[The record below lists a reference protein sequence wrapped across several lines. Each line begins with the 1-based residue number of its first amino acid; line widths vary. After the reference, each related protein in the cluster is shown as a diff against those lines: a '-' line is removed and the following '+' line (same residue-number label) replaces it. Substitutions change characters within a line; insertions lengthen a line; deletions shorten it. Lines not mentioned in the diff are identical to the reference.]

1 VTLSRWV
8 RARAQGA
15 GGIWLALARVVFRLR
30 PFGLAWSPAVME
42 IDAAMVRPEF
52 DAQVR
57 RGLHTDGS
65 GGLGERVGP
74 VVRWTAT
81 SGGGWSGVTW
91 SELDAGTADGVI
103 ADQVAFFRSRAE
115 RFEWK
120 LYSYDQPPDL
130 GERLL
135 AAGFVGEDAESLM
148 VADAGQIAGH
158 AGTGDILPDGV
169 RLVTVT
175 DEAGLD
181 LMIELHDQ
189 VFGADPQLRA
199 ALVAQLRSPETT
211 VMLLAMAGDE
221 PVCSARVEFG
231 AGTDFA
237 GLWGGGTLRQWR
249 GRGIYRA
256 LVGYRARLAVDRGY
270 RYLQV
275 DASPESR
282 PILER
287 LGFVC
292 LAQTTPYV
300 WSPS

>member
-1 VTLSRWV
+1 
-8 RARAQGA
+8 
-15 GGIWLALARVVFRLR
+15 VVNL
-30 PFGLAWSPAVME
+30 
-42 IDAAMVRPEF
+42 DAATVLAEF

-57 RGLHTDGS
+57 RGLHPDGS
-65 GGLGERVGP
+65 GAAGERAGP
-74 VVRWTAT
+74 VVRWTADR
-81 SGGGWSGVTW
+81 GEGWSGITW

-103 ADQVAFFRSRAE
+103 ADQVAFFRNRAE

-135 AAGFVGEDAESLM
+135 AAGFVREDAESLV
-148 VADAGQIAGH
+148 VADAEQIAGH
-158 AGTGDILPDGV
+158 GGTSAVLPDGV
-169 RLVTVT
+169 RLVKVT

-181 LMIELHDQ
+181 LMIELHDR

-199 ALVAQLRSPETT
+199 ALTAQLRSPETT
-211 VMLLAMAGDE
+211 VMVLAMAGDE

-237 GLWGGGTLRQWR
+237 GLWGGGTLPQWR

-256 LVGYRARLAVDRGY
+256 LVGYRARLAVARGY

-300 WSPS
+300 WSPG

>member
-1 VTLSRWV
+1 VTV
-8 RARAQGA
+8 
-15 GGIWLALARVVFRLR
+15 IRLR
-30 PFGLAWSPAVME
+30 LRGPAWSPAVVTL
-42 IDAAMVRPEF
+42 DAATVLREF

-57 RGLHTDGS
+57 RGLHSDEFGV
-65 GGLGERVGP
+65 LGEWAGP
-74 VVRWTAT
+74 VIRWTAA
-81 SGGGWSGVTW
+81 SGEGWSGIAW

-103 ADQVAFFRSRAE
+103 ADQVAFFRGRAE

-135 AAGFVGEDAESLM
+135 AAGFVREDAESLM
-148 VADAGQIAGH
+148 VADAEQIAGH
-158 AGTGDILPDGV
+158 GDTSAALPEGV
-169 RLVTVT
+169 RLVRVT
-175 DEAGLD
+175 DEADLD
-181 LMIELHDQ
+181 LIIGLHDR
-189 VFGADPQLRA
+189 VFGADPHLRA
-199 ALVAQLRSPETT
+199 ALIAQLRSPETA

-221 PVCSARVEFG
+221 PVCSARVEF
-231 AGTDFA
+231 ADGTDFA
-237 GLWGGGTLRQWR
+237 GLWGGGTLPQWR

-256 LVGYRARLAVDRGY
+256 LVGYRARLAVARGY

-275 DASPESR
+275 DASAESR

>member
-1 VTLSRWV
+1 
-8 RARAQGA
+8 
-15 GGIWLALARVVFRLR
+15 VVNLDVATV
-30 PFGLAWSPAVME
+30 LPA
-42 IDAAMVRPEF
+42 F

-57 RGLHTDGS
+57 RGLHADGFHM
-65 GGLGERVGP
+65 LGERVGP
-74 VVRWTAT
+74 VIRWTAA
-81 SGGGWSGVTW
+81 SGGGWSGITW

-103 ADQVAFFRSRAE
+103 ADQVAFFRGRAE

-135 AAGFVGEDAESLM
+135 AAGFVPEEAESLM
-148 VADAGQIAGH
+148 VAGAEQIAGH
-158 AGTGDILPDGV
+158 GGAGAVLPDGV
-169 RLVTVT
+169 RLVKVT
-175 DEAGLD
+175 DETGVD
-181 LMIELHDQ
+181 LMIELHDR

-199 ALVAQLRSPETT
+199 ALIAQIRSPEST

-237 GLWGGGTLRQWR
+237 GLWGGGTLPQWR

-256 LVGYRARLAVDRGY
+256 LVGHRARLAVARRY

-292 LAQTTPYV
+292 LAQTTPFV

>member
-1 VTLSRWV
+1 
-8 RARAQGA
+8 
-15 GGIWLALARVVFRLR
+15 VVNL
-30 PFGLAWSPAVME
+30 
-42 IDAAMVRPEF
+42 DAATVRREF

-57 RGLHTDGS
+57 RGLHSDGF
-65 GGLGERVGP
+65 GVLGEWVGP
-74 VVRWTAT
+74 VIRWTAA
-81 SGGGWSGVTW
+81 GGEGWSGIAW
-91 SELDAGTADGVI
+91 SELDAETADGVI
-103 ADQVAFFRSRAE
+103 ADQVAFFRGRAE

-135 AAGFVGEDAESLM
+135 AAGFVREDAESLM
-148 VADAGQIAGH
+148 VADAGRIAGH
-158 AGTGDILPDGV
+158 GDTSAALPDGV
-169 RLVTVT
+169 RLVRVT
-175 DEAGLD
+175 DEADLD
-181 LMIELHDQ
+181 LMIGLHDR
-189 VFGADPQLRA
+189 VFGADPHLRA
-199 ALVAQLRSPETT
+199 ALIAQLRAPETT

-231 AGTDFA
+231 DGSEFA
-237 GLWGGGTLRQWR
+237 GLWGGGTLPQWR

-256 LVGYRARLAVDRGY
+256 LVGYRARLAVARGY

-275 DASPESR
+275 DASAESR

>member
-1 VTLSRWV
+1 VVNLDAVTVL
-8 RARAQGA
+8 
-15 GGIWLALARVVFRLR
+15 
-30 PFGLAWSPAVME
+30 
-42 IDAAMVRPEF
+42 PEF

-57 RGLHTDGS
+57 RGLHSDGS
-65 GGLGERVGP
+65 GALGERVGP
-74 VVRWTAT
+74 VIRWSTV
-81 SGGGWSGVTW
+81 SGEGWSGIAW

-103 ADQVAFFRSRAE
+103 ADQVAFFRGRAE

-120 LYSYDQPPDL
+120 LYSYDQPSDL

-135 AAGFVGEDAESLM
+135 AAGFVREDAESLM
-148 VADAGQIAGH
+148 VADAEQIAGH
-158 AGTGDILPDGV
+158 AGTSAALPAGI
-169 RLVTVT
+169 RLVRVT
-175 DEAGLD
+175 DEDGLD
-181 LMIELHDQ
+181 LMAELHDQ

-199 ALVAQLRSPETT
+199 ALIAQLRSPETV
-211 VMLLAMAGDE
+211 VMLLALAGDE
-221 PVCSARVEFG
+221 PVCSARIEFG

-256 LVGYRARLAVDRGY
+256 LVGYRARMAVDRGY

-275 DASPESR
+275 DASAESR

-300 WSPS
+300 WSPG